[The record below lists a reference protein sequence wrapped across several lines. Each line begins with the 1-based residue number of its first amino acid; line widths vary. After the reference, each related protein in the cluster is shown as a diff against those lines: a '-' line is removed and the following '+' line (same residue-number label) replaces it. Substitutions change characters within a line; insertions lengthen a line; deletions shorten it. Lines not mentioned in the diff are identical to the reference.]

1 MRLRVIAF
9 ATAAELLG
17 GRETLVE
24 RPEGT
29 RIGELLDFLEQSTEG
44 FETVRERLAVAVNGH
59 LASSDVVLTEDAEI
73 ALLPPVSGGRPGA
86 SGHLT
91 RRPID
96 VEGLL
101 AEVTH
106 TSCGAQLLFL
116 GRVRSSKDGRT
127 VTHLTYDAYAPMA
140 VQALEQICRDIADN
154 ETGTRINIVHR
165 LGDVPLGEPSVAI
178 VAASPHRA
186 AAYEA
191 SRVALERL
199 KKEVPIWKR
208 EHFADGSA
216 AWREEERLAANSGDN
231 VGSA

>member
-1 MRLRVIAF
+1 MKDQLIRYARAGYAGLFLCTPEEARAEAVIK
-9 ATAAELLG
+9 AAADELD
-17 GRETLVE
+17 
-24 RPEGT
+24 RPLHAWSLT
-29 RIGELLDFLEQSTEG
+29 TG
-44 FETVRERLAVAVNGH
+44 FVDT
-59 LASSDVVLTEDAEI
+59 
-73 ALLPPVSGGRPGA
+73 A
-86 SGHLT
+86 SG
-91 RRPID
+91 
-96 VEGLL
+96 
-101 AEVTH
+101 
-106 TSCGAQLLFL
+106 S
-116 GRVRSSKDGRT
+116 VRDCP
-127 VTHLTYDAYAPMA
+127 DP

-199 KKEVPIWKR
+199 KKEVPTWKR